1 MIRVEWVRWNVI
13 NCEQIENDVVKKIIS
28 ENLEIDLENIR
39 SIYVNFD
46 RNVREKRKR
55 IWLTNFYENDK
66 KLELEDDNYNF
77 LNEICK

>member
-13 NCEQIENDVVKKIIS
+13 NCKQIENGVVKKIIS